1 MARSSPG
8 LSIMVMPFSKSLAT
22 EPRVLVVHV
31 NAAVGAVLVHRL
43 AGTGLVALGDVWS
56 SVDALDADGRCDV
69 VVLCPYL
76 THDER
81 DAILEACGLRE
92 HRPSV
97 LELTDDMDGARVRP
111 LWLEASEDSSE
122 FIPQTVQNVLDAL
135 APVCV

>member
-1 MARSSPG
+1 
-8 LSIMVMPFSKSLAT
+8 MPFTESLST

-31 NAAVGAVLVHRL
+31 NPSVGAALVHRL
-43 AGTGLVALGDVWS
+43 ADTGLVALGDVWS
-56 SVDALDADGRCDV
+56 SVDALDGDGRCDV

-76 THDER
+76 TYDER

-97 LELTDDMDGARVRP
+97 LELTDDAVNGARLRP
-111 LWLEASEDSSE
+111 LWLEPSEDSSE
-122 FIPQTVQNVLDAL
+122 FIPRAVQNVIDAL